1 MGVSQFKVFRDV
13 AQSSSISRGAQLN
26 GISQSAA
33 SQLLRNIEDKL
44 ETDLLD
50 RSTRPLKLTPAGRIY
65 YEACRDIVR
74 RYEELESQMD
84 SLKTEMEGSVRVA
97 SIYSIGL
104 YEMARFKEEFEEQ
117 NPRSRVQLEYMHPD
131 RVYQAVAQDAAD
143 LGLVSYPTHRKDLKS
158 IPWRVES
165 MVLVCPPGHPLANRE
180 TIQPSDLEGLEFIS
194 FDKGLSIRKAL
205 DRFFKSHGISRTV
218 ILEFDNI
225 QMIKEALSIGSAV
238 SILPERTVRAEAADG
253 RLRTVRIETDELVR
267 PVGIIH
273 RRKKKFSPV
282 ASKFLDLLKERSQ
295 G

>member
-1 MGVSQFKVFRDV
+1 MSVNQFKVFRDV
-13 AQSSSISRGAQLN
+13 AQSNSISRGAQLN

-33 SQLLRNIEDKL
+33 SQLLRSIEDKL
-44 ETDLLD
+44 ETGLLD
-50 RSTRPLKLTPAGRIY
+50 RSTRPLKLTAAGRIY

-104 YEMARFKEEFEEQ
+104 YEMARFKEEFEED

-143 LGLVSYPTHRKDLKS
+143 LGLVSYPSQRKDLQS

-165 MVLVCPPGHPLANRE
+165 MVLVCPPGHRLANRE
-180 TIQPSDLEGLEFIS
+180 SIQSSDLEGLEFIS

-205 DRFFKSHGISRTV
+205 DRFFKRHAISRTV

-238 SILPERTVRAEAADG
+238 SILPERTVRAEVAEG
-253 RLRTVRIETDELVR
+253 RLKTVRIETEELVR
-267 PVGIIH
+267 PVGIIY

-282 ASKFLDLLKERSQ
+282 AAKFLDLLKERSQ
-295 G
+295 S